1 MMSCQQQNSE
11 VVMSKEGNLALEREM
26 DKLRAED
33 PRLDEKMAYWN
44 LLEQKHNTTGLSLM
58 QLNDTKE
65 GQKKATQ
72 VCHLIGRDMIA
83 KFGA

>member
-1 MMSCQQQNSE
+1 
-11 VVMSKEGNLALEREM
+11 MSKEGNLALEREM

-33 PRLDEKMAYWN
+33 PQLDEKMAYWN

-58 QLNDTKE
+58 QLNDTEE
-65 GQKKATQ
+65 GQKKAAKIGR
-72 VCHLIGRDMIA
+72 LIGRDMIA